1 MVGVNCHFDPQRA
14 LDAIEKM
21 KAALEKEKLDV
32 HLMVQP
38 LGYHTPDA
46 GKQGFIDLPEF
57 PFGMLAF
64 QIKVIC
70 IAFFRLKCCEF
81 TSIRV

>member
-1 MVGVNCHFDPQRA
+1 MVGVNCHFDPTLA

-21 KAALEKEKLDV
+21 KEALQEEKLDV

-57 PFGMLAF
+57 PFG
-64 QIKVIC
+64 K
-70 IAFFRLKCCEF
+70 F
-81 TSIRV
+81 TYSIYNYKRFNF